1 MTEEVF
7 IRRDADALDL
17 LIADRLGERQ
27 RKLERMAAWERPAR
41 SIQLRPVM
49 AALAIAACLAVALVV
64 VAPWKTTV
72 APWDELGLETPSEE
86 MWRAATPEMAE
97 ISQLIQA
104 ENYDAALAATEVA
117 LIQSDR
123 ELRILHDALVSGD
136 DEMLLYEAD
145 AEQLN
150 NDQLRWT
157 YIYLLVH
164 AERND
169 DARIQLKRY
178 LKNKKA
184 EHREEAKAL
193 LRKLEAR

>member
-7 IRRDADALDL
+7 IRKYADALDL

-27 RKLERMAAWERPAR
+27 RKLDRMAAWERPAR
-41 SIQLRPVM
+41 NIQLRPMM

-64 VAPWKTTV
+64 VAPWKTTTS
-72 APWDELGLETPSEE
+72 PWNELGLDAPNVETLRS
-86 MWRAATPEMAE
+86 ATPEMAE
-97 ISQLIQA
+97 ISQLIRD

-117 LIQSDR
+117 LAQSDR
-123 ELRILHDALVSGD
+123 ELRILNDALVSGD
-136 DEMLLYEAD
+136 DDILLYEAD

-157 YIYLLVH
+157 YIYLLVR

-178 LKNKKA
+178 LKHKGA

-193 LRKLEAR
+193 LKKI